1 MPVYITKLSYFLS
14 GFGLL
19 MILPL
24 RILQYFPNITGYS
37 DRANIMEEHKA
48 YMLKIITE
56 HEASFQTGQ
65 HRDFID
71 VYLAQVGSFF
81 LTNIVYQDV

>member
-1 MPVYITKLSYFLS
+1 
-14 GFGLL
+14 

-24 RILQYFPNITGYS
+24 RILQLFPNITGYS

-71 VYLAQVGSFF
+71 VYLAQVGSYF
-81 LTNIVYQDV
+81 LTRDFIDVYLAQVGSFF